1 MRGRRDRRI
10 LFATILGAAVLF
22 VIGCVREERERLEW
36 TSMGTVAAVQARG
49 ADARLRASHACR
61 EAQAIFREIE
71 SLLNAHDETSELS
84 RLAPLDDAAVL
95 STCTPRVKAC
105 YEAAFRLARLTDGA
119 FSPRWRGAG
128 TLDLGAIA
136 KGFAV
141 DEAAHALARETCGDL
156 LLDLGGNLKAVRGA
170 WRVGIVGSDEEILL
184 TNGMACATS
193 ATYFRG
199 AHIRD
204 ARTGEVVSNAVFSVT
219 VVHPTSAM
227 AADALST
234 TLFILGRARGE
245 AFLKSHVPDARA
257 YWVDHTR

>member
-1 MRGRRDRRI
+1 MTLRREMLI
-10 LFATILGAAVLF
+10 MSVLGAVAMLV
-22 VIGCVREERERLEW
+22 VGCAREERERLEW
-36 TSMGTVAAVQARG
+36 TSMGTVAAVQTRG
-49 ADARLRASHACR
+49 ADARVRASCACR
-61 EAQAIFREIE
+61 ETQALFREIE
-71 SLLNAHDETSELS
+71 SLLNAHDEKSELS
-84 RLAPLDDAAVL
+84 RLAPLNDAAVL
-95 STCTPRVKAC
+95 SNSSPRVKAC
-105 YEAAFRLARLTDGA
+105 YEAAFRFARLTDGA

-141 DEAAHALARETCGDL
+141 DEAARALGGETGDL

-170 WRVGIVGSDEEILL
+170 WRVGIAGTDEEILL

-199 AHIRD
+199 AHICD
-204 ARTGEVVSNAVFSVT
+204 ARTGAAVSNAVFSVT

-227 AADALST
+227 VSDALST

-245 AFLKSHVPDARA
+245 AFLKAHFPDARA
-257 YWVDHTR
+257 YWTSRTR